1 MYPITRD
8 ICRSKIKL
16 NVTKN
21 GRAGIFFIISYSD
34 SLKIGK
40 FSFKGSQYFNV
51 YIKFEGWNNTLNGN
65 YSTLF
70 RMHEV
75 DMYAKCVEEFSD
87 ENYKVYFLRITKQ
100 VTDYTG
106 FTLFRY
112 RVGLKQI
119 NARFE

>member
-87 ENYKVYFLRITKQ
+87 GN
-100 VTDYTG
+100 YTG

-119 NARFE
+119 NARFQ